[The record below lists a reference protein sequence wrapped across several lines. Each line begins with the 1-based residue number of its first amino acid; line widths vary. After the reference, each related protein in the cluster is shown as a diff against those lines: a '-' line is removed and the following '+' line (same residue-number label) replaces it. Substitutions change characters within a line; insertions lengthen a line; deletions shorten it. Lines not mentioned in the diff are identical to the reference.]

1 MPVSLIALSDLHL
14 GYDCCVLNDPSV
26 QDRVVGEIADLCS
39 GAADRL
45 ILNGDCFE
53 ACVPKD
59 AGTHDPA
66 GFSPLM
72 ASTARS
78 FLQKFTSKIKTT
90 SLVLL
95 WGNHDYTMWSRLATS
110 CGTPTFT
117 NNQKGD
123 ILLQHDGCILP
134 GAESFLADVIGPAS
148 SNFQRIRSAYPNYV
162 LGKNWPYL
170 VFHHGHLLD
179 KLILGWLPDID
190 YLALKVL
197 IGAGMPKVDQ
207 EMDMFALHNATEAF
221 ISAMWKF
228 NSKPRA
234 EEWAILR
241 RTEKVHKCP
250 YYPISDA
257 DSGIVGDEVQGNQL
271 GEQAQWYVE
280 TLMVTTLSAKADS
293 FSDQSRVALEIRW
306 PHPGQES
313 ACENVSRRVLVSMQG
328 QPAVRTGVPSF
339 GQCLGHYGATPGAF
353 LGSPCRIHNH
363 NFRAGSFGLAA
374 EDVHETG
381 PAGVGDCAG
390 ERVVLEHVG
399 HAQAFHA
406 DHAVQPDQFQSY
418 LVVMLVP
425 QVTDAGVQNADTV
438 RCLSS
443 VAPALLLSRGRALQS
458 AQRGKLG
465 LEITRVFHA
474 GGAVACGEEGFE
486 PNVDAHGR
494 QRAWWY
500 HNVSQVAG
508 QDYEPL
514 VRLALETSHL
524 DHALD
529 WTVDLRADYANV
541 LNSQAITVETDAVAV
556 GRKLDAVKVITAL
569 EAWKARRLV
578 ALLAASEEVLI
589 ALVQAAQRGL
599 SRREVDARLVRVR
612 RSQLLELVGLRV
624 VVEAQLA
631 RLVGEFA
638 LFESSVVEPPVC
650 LQADPQLAHLVGAGI
665 ETKLEGPAHL
675 LALLPFSVPSH
686 ACLGNGSAR
695 PRVVAATPQ
704 RRQPRTQRRKLGTQ
718 VVRRAALEAVH
729 DLGHRTCGIQFKEQ
743 MHVVG
748 HDFECVDRGVQFSGD
763 LSQQLNQSLFYRSNK
778 HRSPVLRTP
787 YQVKLQGKDSTRVFG
802 VSLDHMSIIHSPDT
816 KSTTE
821 GDGLPLPAK
830 VGSPRPVN

>member
-257 DSGIVGDEVQGNQL
+257 DPGIVGNEVQGNQL

-280 TLMVTTLSAKADS
+280 TLMMDPT
-293 FSDQSRVALEIRW
+293 
-306 PHPGQES
+306 
-313 ACENVSRRVLVSMQG
+313 
-328 QPAVRTGVPSF
+328 
-339 GQCLGHYGATPGAF
+339 TPGAI
-353 LGSPCRIHNH
+353 GSSPMPSYLFIGHDH
-363 NFRAGSFGLAA
+363 DGGKQDIIGLDGRPWKLINTGGWTADRGEKALHTHAVVWEEDA
-374 EDVHETG
+374 EG
-381 PAGVGDCAG
+381 PAV
-390 ERVVLEHVG
+390 H
-399 HAQAFHA
+399 
-406 DHAVQPDQFQSY
+406 
-418 LVVMLVP
+418 
-425 QVTDAGVQNADTV
+425 
-438 RCLSS
+438 CLSS
-443 VAPALLLSRGRALQS
+443 
-458 AQRGKLG
+458 
-465 LEITRVFHA
+465 E
-474 GGAVACGEEGFE
+474 
-486 PNVDAHGR
+486 
-494 QRAWWY
+494 
-500 HNVSQVAG
+500 
-508 QDYEPL
+508 
-514 VRLALETSHL
+514 
-524 DHALD
+524 
-529 WTVDLRADYANV
+529 
-541 LNSQAITVETDAVAV
+541 
-556 GRKLDAVKVITAL
+556 
-569 EAWKARRLV
+569 
-578 ALLAASEEVLI
+578 
-589 ALVQAAQRGL
+589 
-599 SRREVDARLVRVR
+599 
-612 RSQLLELVGLRV
+612 
-624 VVEAQLA
+624 
-631 RLVGEFA
+631 
-638 LFESSVVEPPVC
+638 
-650 LQADPQLAHLVGAGI
+650 
-665 ETKLEGPAHL
+665 
-675 LALLPFSVPSH
+675 
-686 ACLGNGSAR
+686 
-695 PRVVAATPQ
+695 
-704 RRQPRTQRRKLGTQ
+704 
-718 VVRRAALEAVH
+718 
-729 DLGHRTCGIQFKEQ
+729 
-743 MHVVG
+743 
-748 HDFECVDRGVQFSGD
+748 
-763 LSQQLNQSLFYRSNK
+763 
-778 HRSPVLRTP
+778 
-787 YQVKLQGKDSTRVFG
+787 
-802 VSLDHMSIIHSPDT
+802 
-816 KSTTE
+816 
-821 GDGLPLPAK
+821 
-830 VGSPRPVN
+830 